1 MFSKILHIDCYLRS
15 STSYSGS
22 KTTLLVHFSFVRF
35 SSSCFRKVPLAAESL
50 LSPSGTSSIPSH
62 QAPSPTS
69 CLLNSLPNSLSYTA
83 MFPQSASTAGVFNI
97 RDSPQPHTQVFAQ
110 GKARNGTHKA
120 SRPSKDVEE
129 PVAGTKKR
137 KKTSYSSSSF
147 SSSSLFP
154 TVDNYKRN
162 DRSFHSQLQSSG
174 GTAASPAKKKGLGH
188 GDSELWGSSEGWL
201 SKADG
206 PQSHISQN
214 R

>member
-15 STSYSGS
+15 PTSYSGS

-83 MFPQSASTAGVFNI
+83 TFPQSASPAGVFNI
-97 RDSPQPHTQVFAQ
+97 RDSPLPHTQVFAQ

-120 SRPSKDVEE
+120 SRPSKDMEE
-129 PVAGTKKR
+129 PVVGTKK
-137 KKTSYSSSSF
+137 KKKASYSSSSF